1 MLYLP
6 VKPSYNK
13 IDKKSY
19 IKVRSCYY
27 ISVSNEMLYSR
38 RFLESCELMY
48 VMSGRIYISADG
60 VEYTI
65 GENEVLILPRYK
77 VVSSVKRTDYRTRF
91 CTVEFICSDDVIY
104 PLAGAVVPVLS
115 DSVYFR
121 ELVSSLEQS
130 FTGADGD
137 DSFQSDAVLLTMLYE
152 IRKNYERCVKNMGN
166 KDLSGD
172 VMKYV
177 DENIDKIISVDEI
190 AEHFSYSKDY
200 LIRRFREQ
208 SGYTLK
214 KYINEKKMNI
224 TKRLLTSTEMS
235 VEKVGGSIGYD
246 DIDLFIKFFKYHEGI
261 TPSKYRKI
269 NK

>member
-77 VVSSVKRTDYRTRF
+77 VVSRDSAQSNSSARTT
-91 CTVEFICSDDVIY
+91 
-104 PLAGAVVPVLS
+104 
-115 DSVYFR
+115 
-121 ELVSSLEQS
+121 
-130 FTGADGD
+130 
-137 DSFQSDAVLLTMLYE
+137 
-152 IRKNYERCVKNMGN
+152 
-166 KDLSGD
+166 
-172 VMKYV
+172 
-177 DENIDKIISVDEI
+177 
-190 AEHFSYSKDY
+190 
-200 LIRRFREQ
+200 
-208 SGYTLK
+208 
-214 KYINEKKMNI
+214 
-224 TKRLLTSTEMS
+224 
-235 VEKVGGSIGYD
+235 
-246 DIDLFIKFFKYHEGI
+246 
-261 TPSKYRKI
+261 
-269 NK
+269 

>member
-77 VVSSVKRTDYRTRF
+77 VVSSVKRTGLPHEILHSRIHLLGRR
-91 CTVEFICSDDVIY
+91 DV
-104 PLAGAVVPVLS
+104 PACRSSSSGA
-115 DSVYFR
+115 
-121 ELVSSLEQS
+121 
-130 FTGADGD
+130 
-137 DSFQSDAVLLTMLYE
+137 
-152 IRKNYERCVKNMGN
+152 
-166 KDLSGD
+166 
-172 VMKYV
+172 
-177 DENIDKIISVDEI
+177 
-190 AEHFSYSKDY
+190 
-200 LIRRFREQ
+200 
-208 SGYTLK
+208 
-214 KYINEKKMNI
+214 
-224 TKRLLTSTEMS
+224 
-235 VEKVGGSIGYD
+235 
-246 DIDLFIKFFKYHEGI
+246 
-261 TPSKYRKI
+261 
-269 NK
+269 

>member
-104 PLAGAVVPVLS
+104 PLAGAV
-115 DSVYFR
+115 
-121 ELVSSLEQS
+121 
-130 FTGADGD
+130 
-137 DSFQSDAVLLTMLYE
+137 E
-152 IRKNYERCVKNMGN
+152 IGRAHV
-166 KDLSGD
+166 
-172 VMKYV
+172 
-177 DENIDKIISVDEI
+177 
-190 AEHFSYSKDY
+190 
-200 LIRRFREQ
+200 
-208 SGYTLK
+208 
-214 KYINEKKMNI
+214 
-224 TKRLLTSTEMS
+224 
-235 VEKVGGSIGYD
+235 
-246 DIDLFIKFFKYHEGI
+246 
-261 TPSKYRKI
+261 
-269 NK
+269 